1 MKNRNFTLSTT
12 FIWIMVII
20 SLILTII
27 GALAIIR
34 QWQLVDSQWI
44 IGFALLILAWAIII
58 IDMNRNGIFNKRFW
72 ILSMLIIPSITS
84 IFYLIQ
90 RKKLI
95 ELGKEFRHQS
105 D

>member
-27 GALAIIR
+27 GTLAIIQ
-34 QWQLVDSQWI
+34 QWQLVSSQWI
-44 IGFALLILAWAIII
+44 IGFALLILAWIIII
-58 IDMNRNGIFNKRFW
+58 IDMNRNNIFNKRFW
-72 ILSMLIIPSITS
+72 ILSMLIIPSVTS

-95 ELGKEFRHQS
+95 KLGKEFGHQS